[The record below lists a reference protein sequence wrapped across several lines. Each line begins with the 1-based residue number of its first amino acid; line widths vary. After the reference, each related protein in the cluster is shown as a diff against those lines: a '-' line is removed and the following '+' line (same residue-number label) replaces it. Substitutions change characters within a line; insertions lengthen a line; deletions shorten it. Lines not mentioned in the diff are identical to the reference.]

1 MKEMQFTA
9 MVLMSMLTLTLVF
22 LLPRRAER
30 DRSFVRSRWLMAGG
44 MALLAV
50 QFLLQ
55 YVFGFREM
63 GVTQAVM
70 INLLFFIPTSVL
82 MSLALISLQCQG
94 RLSWKRWMPGLV
106 AYALTVLPICWAA
119 VITGDVLSGSE
130 ELQRAEYLS
139 SFVYL
144 IMQLYYSYV
153 VKKGNDRLDEALK
166 NYYDRYMGNLLDWLR
181 RAVNI
186 LILIAIFAPL
196 LIFSTGWIL
205 TAYALLI
212 FFSIYYLV
220 FSFICYGVSNDSRR
234 IQVAEQNAVETKRDE
249 LQGNPVF
256 ADGEKKRIERAVERW
271 LAAGGHLHCG
281 ITMPIAASEIGVPR
295 YLLSA
300 WLKTT
305 DDQLFNP
312 WLTHLR
318 IDEAKRQLLAHPDWQ
333 SETIAERC
341 GFSSRT
347 YFQTVFKKHTGMSP
361 TEFIE
366 LEDQKNLP

>member
-1 MKEMQFTA
+1 MEEMQFTA

-22 LLPRRAER
+22 LLPRRAEG
-30 DRSFVRSRWLMAGG
+30 DWSFVRSRWLMAGG
-44 MALLAV
+44 TALLAI

-55 YVFGFREM
+55 YVFGFRKM

-82 MSLALISLQCQG
+82 MSLALVGLQWRG
-94 RLSWKRWMPGLV
+94 RLSWKEWMPGLV
-106 AYALTVLPICWAA
+106 TYALTVLSICWAA
-119 VITGDVLSGSE
+119 VITGDVLSDSE
-130 ELQRAEYLS
+130 EMKKAEYIS

-166 NYYDRYMGNLLDWLR
+166 NYYDRYMGDLLDWLR

-186 LILIAIFAPL
+186 LILIAVFAPL
-196 LIFSTGWIL
+196 LIFSTGWVL
-205 TAYALLI
+205 MAYALLI

-234 IQVAEQNAVETKRDE
+234 IQVAEQNAAETKRDE
-249 LQGNPVF
+249 LQGDSMFVEE
-256 ADGEKKRIERAVERW
+256 EKKRIERAVERW
-271 LAAGGHLHCG
+271 ISAGGHLHSG
-281 ITMPIAASEIGVPR
+281 ITMPVAASEIGVPR

-305 DDQLFNP
+305 TDQLFNP
-312 WLTHLR
+312 WLTRLR

-333 SETIAERC
+333 SETIAECC

-366 LEDQKNLP
+366 LEHRKNLP